1 MNTID
6 VVNASEHNL
15 KNVSLQIPRD
25 KLVVFTG
32 VSGSGKSSLAFD
44 TIYAEAQRSYIDSLS
59 RYASQYLTPIEK
71 PQVESISGL
80 SPAISIDQKSVSRS
94 PRSTVGTTT
103 EIMDYLRVLFARIG
117 TPHCPECQQEITPQ
131 SLEQILQR
139 LTALPD
145 KTKLV
150 LLSPVVRGRKGDYNA
165 LFAQLLKEGFTR
177 AEVDGEMLILDELSS
192 THRLERHKIHDINV
206 VIDRI
211 VWKTDDTET
220 RIRLSQAISRAM
232 KKSDGFVI
240 VDKIINTATE
250 RAYYSKHL
258 SCPNHDLGADE
269 MAPRLFSFNSHY
281 GACKDCQ
288 GLGYRFA
295 IDTAQ
300 LVPNEE
306 LSLEDGA
313 VAPLSKILGRA
324 SNGYIKQVCK
334 QFKIPFRKA
343 FSKLTEAEKNRLFN
357 GLDNNKHLELA
368 VAEEVMSDSEDSIE
382 SFWSSMAEH
391 FDGVLALLERR
402 YLYGTQAQKSYIEQ
416 FMTQAD
422 CSSCEGKRLNPLSL
436 SVTLDNKSIADIC
449 ELSVDEATPFFN
461 ALTGKLPD
469 YQLMIARQAILE
481 IQQRLLF
488 LNEVGLG
495 YLALSRRMST
505 LSGGESQRIRLAS
518 QIGSGL
524 SGVLYVLDEP
534 SIGLHPQNNQ
544 KLIQTLKHL
553 RDLGNS
559 VLVVEHDESTIR
571 EADWLVD
578 IGPNAGRLGGEI
590 LSSGPVKDV
599 ERNKLSPTA
608 QFLTGQRQLVPPKET
623 RYTEAKKSK
632 SEITKISITGATR
645 HNLKNISVELPLGN
659 LIVVTGMSGSGKST
673 LVFDLL
679 EPILR
684 QYFGK
689 YQANVSGYKNITG
702 LEHIDKL
709 IEIDQAPI
717 GRTPRSNP
725 ATYTGLFDNIRKLFS
740 SSLDAKLHGYGP
752 GHFSFNVANGRCAA
766 CKGDGN
772 IKLAMTFLPDVYTLC
787 ESCNGKRYKDEVL
800 DVKVQG
806 KSIADVLAMT
816 VEEALGFFEN
826 YPSIANTLAVL
837 NDTGLGYIHL
847 GQPATTLSGGEAQ
860 RLKLA
865 TELCK
870 RSTGKT
876 LYLLDE
882 PTIGLHWHDL
892 EKLLGILNRLV
903 DAGNTVVVIEHD
915 TDFIKMCDYV
925 IDLGPE
931 GGPGGGEIIACGSP
945 KQIAQCNESYTGQF
959 LQKYF

>member
-177 AEVDGEMLILDELSS
+177 AEVDGEMLILDELAPS
-192 THRLERHKIHDINV
+192 HRLERHKTHDINV

-300 LVPNEE
+300 LVPNED

-313 VAPLSKILGRA
+313 VAPLSKILGRV

-357 GLDNNKHLELA
+357 GLDNNKHLEMA
-368 VAEEVMSDSEDSIE
+368 VAEEVMSDSEDSLE

-416 FMTQAD
+416 FMTQTD
-422 CSSCEGKRLNPLSL
+422 CTSCEGKRLNPLSL

-469 YQLMIARQAILE
+469 YQMLIARQAILE

-488 LNEVGLG
+488 
-495 YLALSRRMST
+495 S
-505 LSGGESQRIRLAS
+505 
-518 QIGSGL
+518 
-524 SGVLYVLDEP
+524 
-534 SIGLHPQNNQ
+534 
-544 KLIQTLKHL
+544 
-553 RDLGNS
+553 
-559 VLVVEHDESTIR
+559 
-571 EADWLVD
+571 
-578 IGPNAGRLGGEI
+578 
-590 LSSGPVKDV
+590 
-599 ERNKLSPTA
+599 
-608 QFLTGQRQLVPPKET
+608 
-623 RYTEAKKSK
+623 
-632 SEITKISITGATR
+632 
-645 HNLKNISVELPLGN
+645 
-659 LIVVTGMSGSGKST
+659 
-673 LVFDLL
+673 
-679 EPILR
+679 PILH
-684 QYFGK
+684 
-689 YQANVSGYKNITG
+689 
-702 LEHIDKL
+702 L
-709 IEIDQAPI
+709 
-717 GRTPRSNP
+717 
-725 ATYTGLFDNIRKLFS
+725 TYI
-740 SSLDAKLHGYGP
+740 
-752 GHFSFNVANGRCAA
+752 
-766 CKGDGN
+766 
-772 IKLAMTFLPDVYTLC
+772 
-787 ESCNGKRYKDEVL
+787 
-800 DVKVQG
+800 
-806 KSIADVLAMT
+806 
-816 VEEALGFFEN
+816 
-826 YPSIANTLAVL
+826 
-837 NDTGLGYIHL
+837 
-847 GQPATTLSGGEAQ
+847 
-860 RLKLA
+860 
-865 TELCK
+865 
-870 RSTGKT
+870 
-876 LYLLDE
+876 
-882 PTIGLHWHDL
+882 
-892 EKLLGILNRLV
+892 
-903 DAGNTVVVIEHD
+903 
-915 TDFIKMCDYV
+915 
-925 IDLGPE
+925 
-931 GGPGGGEIIACGSP
+931 
-945 KQIAQCNESYTGQF
+945 
-959 LQKYF
+959 